1 MKEMLPW
8 VALAIAYAGFVTL
21 GLAMDRHQM
30 QMLGR
35 ELPRRQTQLL
45 RTAGGAL
52 LGGSLLVC
60 LTAWSTSIAIVW
72 WLGLLSIAGLA
83 LGLLLAYRPRWA
95 RPIGFAVMVAAV
107 VGCLAGAAGG

>member
-1 MKEMLPW
+1 MNAMLPW
-8 VALAIAYAGFVTL
+8 IALAIAYAGFVTL

-35 ELPRRQTQLL
+35 ELPRRQTLSL
-45 RTAGGAL
+45 RMAGVAL

-60 LTAWSTSIAIVW
+60 LTTWSTSIAILW

-83 LGLLLAYRPRWA
+83 LGLLLTYQPRWA
-95 RPIGFAVMVAAV
+95 RPIGVAAV
-107 VGCLAGAAGG
+107 VAAAAGWLAWSAGG